1 MIGTAKNT
9 DLNDSL
15 CELQSILL
23 EAKPACLERLAA
35 HALGSLLGVPV
46 RIARAGDQ
54 RGGDGGVSGICGRD
68 IVFEA
73 RRYGHDTRL
82 DERIIRGEITQ
93 ATERNPDLEAWV
105 LVTTRE
111 ASEQIQDAMVSM
123 GLERGIGTIIIDW
136 LQQPLPK
143 LAVLAASCPECF
155 EAEIGHGHDQI
166 LGQITAMQG
175 YILTLGAIK
184 SELESWSIGYQAVR
198 DVSHA
203 QVREIWDSRR
213 KANARFGQNVA
224 GGAKGAH
231 HVRQSGLIDCL
242 DAWCKVAKSGEV
254 GALVGLDG
262 MGKTWAAIDWLQSKL
277 DRLPIIVLAPSSAL
291 GTTRSTLAD
300 LVRFVAQYLADITEV
315 RTVSYWEQRVR
326 RLLARPPEEGPCFL
340 LFFDG
345 LNQCSSF
352 DWLGVFR
359 QLEDDLFY
367 QRTLTLISSRT
378 SFFEERLN
386 ELRTLDANP
395 VRIDV
400 RGYDLAPGG
409 TFDQKLKLAGLSRE
423 ELSEELIQLAAVPRL
438 FDLVVKLKDS
448 FGGVSAVTVNR
459 LLWAYGTSTIGVST
473 DNAFSEDDWR
483 RFIIELAKEHKD
495 ANRNSTI
502 QRIKDLS
509 KDATLTP
516 DQIYQRVSGVIDSIF
531 TELSGDGELVFDSDF
546 VHHVLGLAL
555 VKRMEQA
562 GSEVDAAIV
571 LEEFMDPIAGY
582 DSRAETLCAAVNISL
597 LRENSQQPEWLG
609 TLCTFWIQT
618 QNLPDEHIK
627 ELGVLAPELLTPLL
641 DVIEASGS
649 HVLSTPRHIA
659 VNALSKVKKSDGPVA
674 QKIAERGAR
683 WHRFI
688 SLENHGSGTEQGE
701 NSPYGHRCKR
711 LKERI
716 TTAEAGEVT
725 VAGRV
730 FEIVE
735 YRGDDLVI
743 AAAQLLQGRPLADA
757 TEFFVTGAI
766 HQAIVGGGTEHES
779 QSWLNVLNTVDPEKA
794 AERLRSASEMVRDR
808 TPEPG
813 IHADLN
819 KRIASLLLW
828 RTGYAEDAEKAWET
842 DPKIDHWFSYETDY
856 LNNPARS
863 FYFRLERR
871 HAAQALRDTGL
882 PIIRRTERAEDA
894 LLDPSFEVPPEF
906 IDELI
911 STGDGFDFSQTAT
924 GRNRTSHDLE
934 WERLSLALARCAPGK
949 LAELERK
956 RLLGISDR
964 PADQRF
970 GASLVV
976 PGAMLLV
983 RKNESAA
990 LQTLRNRGNSELD
1003 SAEYTTQT
1011 NLLISEI
1018 QCKSPVAQVRRI
1030 MESRLEKIDLYLASA
1045 CDPPTERE
1053 IDLLL
1058 DEYGDNEEKLR
1069 RLAGILGAHDLTL
1082 SDRALNT
1089 FFNLLKPGDA
1099 DAASGAVWVLLASN
1113 EPVRL
1118 GTMLDDA
1125 DWAWSLER
1133 HIMENIMGSFAI
1145 AASNLGTPFTEY
1157 AHRIAPAKLLETL
1170 SQEERSRE
1178 DVELAIELL
1187 NGVIFGDSIDPPEP
1201 GVAIFHEQDK
1211 VEIKGYQCTIG
1222 DVLVED
1228 ENQDNVVYL
1237 VERLNSPE
1245 KYKKKRREI
1254 VDTYNREAKEAR
1266 RSGAQ
1271 LYRVHFTAENFEPVL
1286 KHCPH
1291 AVETWLEG
1299 LESSSPEFI
1308 RRVRL
1313 AEGFFVALCE
1323 ALLKNYPSRGITLW
1337 RLLRENLIT
1346 GFIGRADIDRLV
1358 YALFTA
1364 QPCVEVD
1371 TVLEEIYCID
1381 EARNDGGLMDLVIA
1395 ARLSGR
1401 VDWLRQM
1408 LSRDTESSCP
1418 MHRQRAAFL
1427 EPLLLCPAISGDED
1441 WPEGQAASDF
1451 DNICDQSWMLAQREA
1466 FAVHWLRKFA
1476 EANTVESAHACWR
1489 LFKACADR
1497 RARIWMR
1504 SIYESHATRNEI
1516 LEAVKQKFV
1525 EQEEHNLK
1533 NGIEENEKSWSDHFA
1548 RRRYPNSLMPWRST
1562 P

>member
-1 MIGTAKNT
+1 MH
-9 DLNDSL
+9 DSIR
-15 CELQSILL
+15 ELQSIFL
-23 EAKPACLERLAA
+23 EADSACLERLAA
-35 HALGSLLGVPV
+35 RALGSLLGVPV
-46 RIARAGDQ
+46 RVARSGDQ
-54 RGGDGGVSGICGRD
+54 RGGDGGTSGIGGREL
-68 IVFEA
+68 IFEA
-73 RRYGHDTRL
+73 RRYSGKTGF
-82 DERIIRGEITQ
+82 DERGILGEIEQ
-93 ATERNPDLEAWV
+93 AVDRKPDLEAWI
-105 LVTTRE
+105 LVTTKE
-111 ASEQIQDAMVSM
+111 VPEQIEQAMARA
-123 GLERGIGTIIIDW
+123 GLKNGIGTVIVDW
-136 LQQPLPK
+136 QCQPLPK
-143 LAVLAASCPECF
+143 LAALAASCPEYFKF
-155 EAEIGHGHDQI
+155 EFGEDCDHLLADIA
-166 LGQITAMQG
+166 AMQG
-175 YILTLGAIK
+175 YKRTLNAIK

-198 DVSHA
+198 DASHA
-203 QVREIWDSRR
+203 HVRDIWESRR

-224 GGAKGAH
+224 GGAEGAH

-386 ELRTLDANP
+386 ELRTLDAKP

-400 RGYDLAPGG
+400 LGYDLAPGG

-423 ELSEELIQLAAVPRL
+423 ELSEELIQLAAVPRM

-531 TELSGDGELVFDSDF
+531 TKLSGDGELVFDSDF

-562 GSEVDAAIV
+562 GSEVDAAMV

-597 LRENSQQPEWLG
+597 LRENSQHPEWLG

-641 DVIEASGS
+641 DVIEASVG

-659 VNALSKVKKSDGPVA
+659 VNALSKAKKNDGLVA
-674 QKIAERGAR
+674 RKIAERGAR

-688 SLENHGSGTEQGE
+688 SLENHGSNTEQGE

-743 AAAQLLQGRPLADA
+743 AAAQLLQGRPLANA

-794 AERLRSASEMVRDR
+794 AERLRSASELVRDR

-813 IHADLN
+813 VHADLN

-856 LNNPARS
+856 LDDPARS

-871 HAAQALRDTGL
+871 HAALALRDVGL
-882 PIIRRTERAEDA
+882 PIIRRIERAEDA

-906 IDELI
+906 VHELI
-911 STGDGFDFSQTAT
+911 STGECFDFSQTAT
-924 GRNRTSHDLE
+924 SRGRTRHDHQ
-934 WERLSLALARCAPGK
+934 WERLSFALARCAPDK
-949 LAELERK
+949 LAGLERK
-956 RLLGISDR
+956 RLLGFADR
-964 PADQRF
+964 PTDQRF
-970 GASLVV
+970 GASFVAL
-976 PGAMLLV
+976 GAMLLAG
-983 RKNESAA
+983 KEESTAI
-990 LQTLRNRGNSELD
+990 QVLRERGDRRQDN
-1003 SAEYTTQT
+1003 AEYTTQT

-1018 QCKSPVAQVRRI
+1018 QCKSPVGQVRRI
-1030 MESRLEKIDLYLASA
+1030 MESGLEQIDLHLASA

-1053 IDLLL
+1053 IGLLL
-1058 DEYGDNEEKLR
+1058 NEYGDNEEKLR
-1069 RLAGILGAHDLTL
+1069 RLASILGAHDLTL
-1082 SDRALNT
+1082 SDRVFDI
-1089 FFNLLKPGDA
+1089 FFDFLKPGDT
-1099 DAASGAVWVLLASN
+1099 DPSSGAVWVFLASN

-1118 GTMLDDA
+1118 GARLDKNA
-1125 DWAWSLER
+1125 WAWSLER
-1133 HIMENIMGSFAI
+1133 HIMENIMGSVAI

-1170 SQEERSRE
+1170 AQEERSRE

-1187 NGVIFGDSIDPPEP
+1187 HGVIFGDSIDPPEP
-1201 GVAIFHEQDK
+1201 GVAIFHEQEK
-1211 VEIKGYQCTIG
+1211 VEIKGYECTIG
-1222 DVLVED
+1222 GVLKES
-1228 ENQDNVVYL
+1228 DNRDDIVRFL
-1237 VERLNSPE
+1237 ERFNSPE
-1245 KYKKKRREI
+1245 KHKKRRREI
-1254 VDTYNREAKEAR
+1254 VEAYLREVKEAR

-1291 AVETWLEG
+1291 VVETWLKG
-1299 LESSSPEFI
+1299 LESSSSDFI

-1323 ALLKNYPSRGITLW
+1323 ALMKKDPPRGIPLW
-1337 RLLRENLIT
+1337 RFLREHLIT
-1346 GFIGRADIDRLV
+1346 GFIGCAGIDRLV
-1358 YALFTA
+1358 FALFTA

-1381 EARNDGGLMDLVIA
+1381 EARNDDDLMDLVVA

-1441 WPEGQAASDF
+1441 WPEGEAASKF
-1451 DNICDQSWMLAQREA
+1451 DNIREESWMLAQREA
-1466 FAVHWLRKFA
+1466 FAAHWLQKFA
-1476 EANTVESAHACWR
+1476 EADTVVSAHACWR

-1497 RARIWMR
+1497 RAWIWMSR
-1504 SIYESHATRNEI
+1504 ICESHATRDGH
-1516 LEAVKQKFV
+1516 LEAVKQKLI

-1533 NGIEENEKSWSDHFA
+1533 NAIEENEKSWSNNFA
-1548 RRRYPNSLMPWRST
+1548 WRRYPKSLMPWRSG
-1562 P
+1562 